1 MHSSARCDRVQPGWW
16 VGRKRDTHM
25 DVHDDVWTAYCQE
38 PGEEILP
45 DSLDPLKGLAVDGPS
60 TLSETSVGRCRLE
73 CLPDEPLCVRNR
85 QAVNRVALHHGRQS
99 GRPQRSAQRGKSREA
114 RRSIPPER
122 RSAIR
127 GIAIPILVL
136 QLYGIRLSALIE
148 HQFRSRLLLSMGTG
162 HLTSI
167 RTRVFKRI
175 GRMCAERTPFIVT
188 NPTSKLGSR
197 TVAKSRVVGGTQPID
212 DERARGARPAAC

>member
-1 MHSSARCDRVQPGWW
+1 
-16 VGRKRDTHM
+16 M

-99 GRPQRSAQRGKSREA
+99 GDRSAARSEEKAGNPGGQYPQNAEA
-114 RRSIPPER
+114 QSEELRYRYRCYS
-122 RSAIR
+122 
-127 GIAIPILVL
+127 
-136 QLYGIRLSALIE
+136 
-148 HQFRSRLLLSMGTG
+148 
-162 HLTSI
+162 
-167 RTRVFKRI
+167 
-175 GRMCAERTPFIVT
+175 
-188 NPTSKLGSR
+188 
-197 TVAKSRVVGGTQPID
+197 
-212 DERARGARPAAC
+212 